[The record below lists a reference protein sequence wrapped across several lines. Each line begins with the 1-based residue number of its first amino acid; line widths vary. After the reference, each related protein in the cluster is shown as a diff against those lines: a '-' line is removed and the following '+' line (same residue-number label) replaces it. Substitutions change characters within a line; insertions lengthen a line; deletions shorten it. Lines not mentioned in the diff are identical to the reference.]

1 MLLSGPRAIG
11 RLVRV
16 RSRAPNV
23 VVDTYGSFSHRD
35 FTSGNVADSLVPFVH
50 QDFVNVAV
58 LKVGGRKEEGGGSG
72 APLPWHPKSCL
83 LLVARF
89 SESRRQ

>member
-16 RSRAPNV
+16 GSRAPNV
-23 VVDTYGSFSHRD
+23 VVETYGSFAHRD

-50 QDFVNVAV
+50 HDFMNITV
-58 LKVGGRKEEGGGSG
+58 LKVGGRKEEGGGNGSQ
-72 APLPWHPKSCL
+72 LPWQPKSCP
-83 LLVARF
+83 LLV
-89 SESRRQ
+89 